1 MRALLSW
8 IEDFVEITE
17 SPEKV
22 AEDLTLAGLAVDG
35 VEPVDGETL
44 FELDVTSNRPDALN
58 HYGLAREIA
67 ALYRRPLKTPEIDF
81 PEDERQASNFASV
94 EIQAPE
100 LCPRYVGRVLLGVEI
115 KPSPDWI
122 RKRLE
127 LCGIRSINNIADL
140 TNYVLLELGHP
151 THAFDLDTLNE
162 HRIVVRSASAGETM
176 RTLDGVDRA
185 LDSDQLVIADAYR
198 PVALAGVMGGLETEI
213 SDKTTNVLI
222 EAAWFEPGPIRRT
235 SRRYAMHTEASH
247 RFERGADIEAAPWA
261 ADRIAGLLGKLSP
274 GVILRGRLD
283 AYPRKTER
291 GAVVLR
297 ADRLTRLLGLEVPAG
312 DVQDILERLGFAA
325 RATEGGWSVELPSHR
340 LDVEREVDLIEEVAR
355 IYGVDKIPSTLGLA
369 GKPPEKALHQTE
381 DAVARAAVR
390 SLGYD
395 ETVAYSFIAAPD
407 AERFGS
413 FPAVQLRNPFSE
425 LAAVMRTSTI
435 PAMLA
440 AAAHNLHRGETDV
453 RLAEFGRLYK
463 RGAEGGFEEP
473 RILTLA
479 ATGLSRP
486 GSLFEKGKPVDL
498 YDVKSD
504 LMALLAPFDLGP
516 LTVDDRDVP
525 GYYLEG
531 RAARVS
537 NHQGTV
543 AYIGEIDPTILA
555 EHKIKQ
561 SLLTAEIFL
570 GMVYPAGLKRPQH
583 RELPKLPAVHRDF
596 SLFVPEGVPFAEV
609 RGAVGAKESLTGI
622 EAREVFRGK
631 PAPEG
636 FYGLLLR
643 ATWQPL
649 SASFTDEQI
658 NKYAASIVGDLEKK
672 LGVQQR
678 TG

>member
-22 AEDLTLAGLAVDG
+22 AEDLTLVGLAVDG
-35 VEPVDGETL
+35 IERVDGETL

-81 PEDERQASNFASV
+81 PEDARKASEVASI

-122 RKRLE
+122 RNRLE

-162 HRIVVRSASAGETM
+162 KRIVVRSAAKGETM
-176 RTLDGVDRA
+176 RTLDGVDRV
-185 LDSDQLVIADAYR
+185 LDPDQLVIADAYR

-213 SDKTTNVLI
+213 SDKTKNVLI

-235 SRRYAMHTEASH
+235 SRRYTMHTEASH
-247 RFERGADIEAAPWA
+247 RFERGADIEAASWA

-274 GVILRGRLD
+274 GVVLSGRLD
-283 AYPRKTER
+283 AYPRKLER
-291 GAVVLR
+291 APVTLR
-297 ADRLTRLLGLEVPAG
+297 SERLTRLLGLEVPSAE
-312 DVQDILERLGFAA
+312 VPDILERLGFATEA
-325 RATEGGWSVELPSHR
+325 IEGGWLVELPSHR

-369 GKPPEKALHQTE
+369 AKPPQTAQHQTE
-381 DAVARAAVR
+381 DAAARAAVR

-395 ETVAYSFIAAPD
+395 ETIAYSFIAAAD
-407 AERFGS
+407 AERFGA
-413 FPAVQLRNPFSE
+413 FPAVPLRNPFSE

-440 AAAHNLHRGETDV
+440 AAAHNLHRGESDV

-463 RGAEGGFEEP
+463 RGDLGGFEEP

-479 ATGLSRP
+479 STGLSRP
-486 GSLFEKGKPVDL
+486 GSLFEKGKAVDL
-498 YDVKSD
+498 YDLKSD
-504 LMALLAPFDLGP
+504 LMTLLAGFDLGP
-516 LTVDDRDVP
+516 LSVDDRNVP
-525 GYYLEG
+525 GYYVEG

-543 AYIGEIDPTILA
+543 AYLGEIDPALLA

-561 SLLTAEIFL
+561 PLLTAEVFL
-570 GMVYPAGLKRPQH
+570 GSVYPAGLKRPQH
-583 RELPKLPAVHRDF
+583 RELPRLPAVHRDF
-596 SLFVPEGVPFAEV
+596 SLFVPEGIPFAEV
-609 RGAVGAKESLTGI
+609 RGAVGSREFLTGI

-643 ATWQPL
+643 ASWQPR
-649 SASFTDEQI
+649 SSSFTDEQI
-658 NKYAASIVGDLEKK
+658 GEYSSSIVGALEKK
-672 LGVQQR
+672 LGVRQR

>member
-8 IEDFVEITE
+8 IEDFIEITE

-35 VEPVDGETL
+35 VETVDGETL

-67 ALYRRPLKTPEIDF
+67 ALYRRPLKTPEIEF
-81 PEDERQASNFASV
+81 PEDARPASDFAAI
-94 EIQAPE
+94 EIQAPQ

-122 RKRLE
+122 RTRLE

-162 HRIVVRSASAGETM
+162 KRIVVRPAAKGETM
-176 RTLDGVDRA
+176 RTLDGVDRE

-222 EAAWFEPGPIRRT
+222 EAAWFEPGPIRKT
-235 SRRYAMHTEASH
+235 SRRYTMHTEASH

-274 GVILRGRLD
+274 GVVLSGRLD
-283 AYPRKTER
+283 AYPRKLDRPAATLRRER
-291 GAVVLR
+291 LN
-297 ADRLTRLLGLEVPAG
+297 RLLGIEVPDA
-312 DVQDILERLGFAA
+312 DVADILGRLGFEAA
-325 RATEGGWSVELPSHR
+325 ETDGGWRVEMPSHR

-355 IYGVDKIPSTLGLA
+355 IYGVAKIPPTLGLI
-369 GKPPEKALHQTE
+369 GRPPEKAEHQTE
-381 DAVARAAVR
+381 DAAARAAVR
-390 SLGYD
+390 ALGYD
-395 ETVAYSFIAAPD
+395 ETIAYSFIAAKD
-407 AERFGS
+407 AKRFGA
-413 FPAVQLRNPFSE
+413 FPAIELRNAFSE
-425 LAAVMRTSTI
+425 NAAVMRTSTI
-435 PAMLA
+435 PAMIA
-440 AAAHNLHRGETDV
+440 AAAHNLNRGETDV

-463 RGAEGGFEEP
+463 RGDEGGFEEP

-479 ATGLSRP
+479 GTGLSRAA
-486 GSLFEKGKPVDL
+486 SLFEKGKPFDL
-498 YDVKSD
+498 YDLKSD
-504 LMALLAPFDLGP
+504 VMTLLARFDLGP
-516 LTVDDRDVP
+516 LTVDDLELP
-525 GYYLEG
+525 GYYAEG

-537 NHQGTV
+537 NDQGV
-543 AYIGEIDPTILA
+543 IAYLGEIDAGILA

-561 SLLTAEIFL
+561 PLLTAEVFL
-570 GMVYPAGLKRPQH
+570 GAVYPAGIKRPQH
-583 RELPKLPAVHRDF
+583 RELPKLAAVHRDF
-596 SLFVPEGVPFAEV
+596 SLFVPEGIPFAAV
-609 RGAVGAKESLTGI
+609 RGAVGAKESLQAV
-622 EAREVFRGK
+622 EPREVFRGK

-643 ATWQPL
+643 ATWQPE
-649 SASFTDEQI
+649 STSFTDDQI
-658 NKYAASIVGDLEKK
+658 NGYGAEIVADLEKK
-672 LGVQQR
+672 LGVRQR

>member
-22 AEDLTLAGLAVDG
+22 AEDLTLVGLAVDG
-35 VEPVDGETL
+35 VERVDGETL

-81 PEDERQASNFASV
+81 PEDERQASDFASI

-261 ADRIAGLLGKLSP
+261 ADRISGRLGKLSP

-297 ADRLTRLLGLEVPAG
+297 ADRLTRLLGL
-312 DVQDILERLGFAA
+312 
-325 RATEGGWSVELPSHR
+325 
-340 LDVEREVDLIEEVAR
+340 
-355 IYGVDKIPSTLGLA
+355 
-369 GKPPEKALHQTE
+369 
-381 DAVARAAVR
+381 
-390 SLGYD
+390 
-395 ETVAYSFIAAPD
+395 
-407 AERFGS
+407 
-413 FPAVQLRNPFSE
+413 
-425 LAAVMRTSTI
+425 
-435 PAMLA
+435 
-440 AAAHNLHRGETDV
+440 
-453 RLAEFGRLYK
+453 
-463 RGAEGGFEEP
+463 
-473 RILTLA
+473 
-479 ATGLSRP
+479 
-486 GSLFEKGKPVDL
+486 
-498 YDVKSD
+498 
-504 LMALLAPFDLGP
+504 
-516 LTVDDRDVP
+516 
-525 GYYLEG
+525 
-531 RAARVS
+531 
-537 NHQGTV
+537 
-543 AYIGEIDPTILA
+543 
-555 EHKIKQ
+555 
-561 SLLTAEIFL
+561 
-570 GMVYPAGLKRPQH
+570 
-583 RELPKLPAVHRDF
+583 
-596 SLFVPEGVPFAEV
+596 
-609 RGAVGAKESLTGI
+609 
-622 EAREVFRGK
+622 
-631 PAPEG
+631 
-636 FYGLLLR
+636 
-643 ATWQPL
+643 
-649 SASFTDEQI
+649 
-658 NKYAASIVGDLEKK
+658 
-672 LGVQQR
+672 
-678 TG
+678 